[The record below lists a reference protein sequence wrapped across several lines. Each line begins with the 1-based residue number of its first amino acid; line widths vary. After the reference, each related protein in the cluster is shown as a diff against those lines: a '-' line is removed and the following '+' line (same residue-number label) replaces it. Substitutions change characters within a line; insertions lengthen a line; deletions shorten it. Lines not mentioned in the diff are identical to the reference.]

1 MSCAAPPLK
10 TVRLGGEL
18 AKRFGREHRFAI
30 SDPAEAV
37 RALCA
42 NFPEF
47 RRHLIESDQR
57 GVGYRVLVDRRD
69 VPLEELGNPSGQ
81 ATVRIVPVIAGAGKG
96 GIFEI
101 IAGVVLI
108 AAAVALGPIGMGA
121 GSLLSGAMAAQVG
134 AIGLALVLG
143 GITNLL
149 SPQPK
154 TNQQSYAIRGN
165 VNVAA
170 QGAAIPIGYGEM
182 FCGSAVIS
190 AEVTVDQVPTS
201 ETGVPGLTAIVQTT
215 TAASGATSNQVYA
228 SWDPAGLAIGYNVTV
243 QGQGFGPVTAPR
255 TNGTSVYVAVP
266 GPGPYE
272 VICNPVES
280 DGSYGP
286 GSTVQS
292 VYVGAA
298 P

>member
-154 TNQQSYAIRGN
+154 TNQQSYAIQGN
-165 VNVAA
+165 VNVVA

-182 FCGSAVIS
+182 F
-190 AEVTVDQVPTS
+190 
-201 ETGVPGLTAIVQTT
+201 
-215 TAASGATSNQVYA
+215 
-228 SWDPAGLAIGYNVTV
+228 
-243 QGQGFGPVTAPR
+243 
-255 TNGTSVYVAVP
+255 
-266 GPGPYE
+266 
-272 VICNPVES
+272 
-280 DGSYGP
+280 
-286 GSTVQS
+286 
-292 VYVGAA
+292 
-298 P
+298 